1 MIRPT
6 DLSRNQ
12 RSALLEPFNLLAML
26 VIAGLVVIS
35 LVAQADAHFYAGGGQ
50 YERHTVW
57 MLIGVAAFLLAT
69 VIDLRLVERG
79 AYLLYGLCVGLL
91 ILTLVAGTQVNYS
104 TRWLRLGEINIQASE
119 LMKLAII
126 VTLARFLH
134 MRRTRPPAETATPQV
149 GKYRLRD
156 LVLPFAIVAVPLP
169 LILLQPD
176 LGTTLMLV
184 FIALTMLAVEGI
196 QRRAALV
203 MLVVV
208 MVFVPV
214 AWKTGLV
221 QPYQKERVYKL
232 VDDSW
237 EKVDEA
243 TGVIHESRRTQAEQ
257 AMWAI
262 GSGGLTGQGRRQAD
276 AQRMKVFPEVH
287 TDFISAMVAEEF
299 GFLGLTV
306 LLFMFWW
313 LVMWGLRTALDSRD
327 RFCRLVCTGVAA
339 LFGWQVFV
347 NVGMVSGIL
356 PVVGVPLPFLSY
368 GGSAFLSLLMCLGL
382 VLNIARKRGRM

>member
-1 MIRPT
+1 
-6 DLSRNQ
+6 
-12 RSALLEPFNLLAML
+12 
-26 VIAGLVVIS
+26 V
-35 LVAQADAHFYAGGGQ
+35 
-50 YERHTVW
+50 
-57 MLIGVAAFLLAT
+57 
-69 VIDLRLVERG
+69 
-79 AYLLYGLCVGLL
+79 
-91 ILTLVAGTQVNYS
+91 
-104 TRWLRLGEINIQASE
+104 RWLRLGEVNIQASE
-119 LMKLAII
+119 LMKLAVI
-126 VTLARFLH
+126 VALARFLH
-134 MRRTRPPAETATPQV
+134 TRRARPPGETATPQV

-156 LVLPFAIVAVPLP
+156 LLAPFAIVFIPVP

-176 LGTTLMLV
+176 LGTTLIII

-196 QRRAALV
+196 QRRASLV
-203 MLVVV
+203 MLVGI
-208 MVFVPV
+208 MIFVPV
-214 AWKTGLV
+214 AWKAGLV
-221 QPYQKERVYKL
+221 QDYQKDRVYKL

-237 EKVDEA
+237 EKVDQS
-243 TGVIHESRRTQAEQ
+243 TGVIHENRRTQAEQ

-262 GSGGLTGQGRRQAD
+262 GSGGLTGQGRRQANT
-276 AQRMKVFPEVH
+276 QRMKVFPEVH

-347 NVGMVSGIL
+347 NVGMVTGFL

-382 VLNIARKRGRM
+382 VLNIARKRGRR